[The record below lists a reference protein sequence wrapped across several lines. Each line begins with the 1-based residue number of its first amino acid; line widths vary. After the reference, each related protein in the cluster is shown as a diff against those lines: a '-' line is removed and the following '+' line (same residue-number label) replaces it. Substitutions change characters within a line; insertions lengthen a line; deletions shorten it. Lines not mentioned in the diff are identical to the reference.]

1 MAATSTEMQRLI
13 GIVALVGAVVQL
25 RSPEAGD
32 VSETREEL
40 KQLNKQLNAALSL
53 KDQEK
58 TELTAANAR
67 VTSAEK
73 RLGDEKKKYAD
84 LQKKLDDIKKKDG
97 VEEMKA
103 EVSKD
108 KEEEKKLEAENTKLK
123 QTLEDARGKV
133 HSLTDEKEK
142 LTEEDKASSTKL
154 HDLVDK
160 MQSALAVAKGAEDA
174 ASAGPATA
182 GTASDK
188 AYLQMD
194 PEPVMDKTLD
204 GGVPEQGFEGVAVE
218 HKDGETQTGDWGKEY
233 GGKKKP
239 VPSSAFG
246 PALCLAVY
254 ALF

>member
-1 MAATSTEMQRLI
+1 MSFLIFAFWENVCTVAILDQGFAATSTEMQRLI

-32 VSETREEL
+32 VAETREEL

-142 LTEEDKASSTKL
+142 LTEEAKA
-154 HDLVDK
+154 
-160 MQSALAVAKGAEDA
+160 
-174 ASAGPATA
+174 
-182 GTASDK
+182 
-188 AYLQMD
+188 
-194 PEPVMDKTLD
+194 
-204 GGVPEQGFEGVAVE
+204 
-218 HKDGETQTGDWGKEY
+218 
-233 GGKKKP
+233 
-239 VPSSAFG
+239 
-246 PALCLAVY
+246 
-254 ALF
+254 

>member
-1 MAATSTEMQRLI
+1 MQRLI

-32 VSETREEL
+32 VSETRE
-40 KQLNKQLNAALSL
+40 KQ
-53 KDQEK
+53 
-58 TELTAANAR
+58 
-67 VTSAEK
+67 
-73 RLGDEKKKYAD
+73 KYAD

-182 GTASDK
+182 VSGTASDK

-204 GGVPEQGFEGVAVE
+204 GGVPEQGFEGEAVE
-218 HKDGETQTGDWGKEY
+218 HKNGETQTGDWGKEY

-254 ALF
+254 AFF